1 MMRMDRFV
9 ALIAH
14 DACKDDMLE
23 LVATHREAL
32 ALEQLVATG
41 TTGTRIAESTG
52 LEVRKMLSGP
62 LGGDMQI
69 GAMVAQHEVKL
80 VIFLRDPLNAH
91 PHDPDIQALL
101 KICDV
106 HNVPLASNRATAE
119 LCLEALA
126 NDRPRLANHAG
137 SAVRRS

>member
-1 MMRMDRFV
+1 MDRYV

-23 LVATHREAL
+23 LVVAHRAAL
-32 ALEQLVATG
+32 AGERLVATG
-41 TTGTRIAESTG
+41 TTGTRVAEATG
-52 LEVRKMLSGP
+52 LDVKRMLSGP

-69 GAMVAQHEVKL
+69 GALVAEHQVKL

-119 LCLEALA
+119 LCLEALG
-126 NDRPRLANHAG
+126 NDGERMAGKAG
-137 SAVRRS
+137 SAVRRA